1 MVPRCPFIAILLE
14 VEEKKEKKEKEGSGG
29 ERKEKAEGLL
39 QKQPRT
45 LSLLG

>member
-14 VEEKKEKKEKEGSGG
+14 VEEKKKKEGSGG